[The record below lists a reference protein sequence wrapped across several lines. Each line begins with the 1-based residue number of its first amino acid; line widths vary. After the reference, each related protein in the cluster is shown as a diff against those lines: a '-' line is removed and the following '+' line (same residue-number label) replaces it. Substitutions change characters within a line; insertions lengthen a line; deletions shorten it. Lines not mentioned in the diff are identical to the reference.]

1 MSTTTFPRL
10 PGVMTL
16 PVRNTSGQRHAVAT
30 IRNALRRADVEA
42 DAVVSSQRRRG
53 TTCLPSQM
61 TWGKGATNKGTRG
74 VAAHA
79 AAHVASSTPHHRP
92 VMLLPIIDAQPSPVV
107 VTANWPQW
115 FVGVVMLTVL
125 FVGVAMATLG
135 GSGVGGIDVAA
146 QMPTAQPMQPATL
159 PATQPDFGTATA
171 TSTSEW
177 RDSDVVSP

>member
-1 MSTTTFPRL
+1 
-10 PGVMTL
+10 MTL
-16 PVRNTSGQRHAVAT
+16 PVRSTSGQRRAVAT
-30 IRNALRRADVEA
+30 IRSALRRADVET

-61 TWGKGATNKGTRG
+61 TWGKGARG
-74 VAAHA
+74 EAAAAVVHA
-79 AAHVASSTPHHRP
+79 APTPHHRP
-92 VMLLPIIDAQPSPVV
+92 VRLLPIIDAQPSPVV

-177 RDSDVVSP
+177 RDSDVVSTGR